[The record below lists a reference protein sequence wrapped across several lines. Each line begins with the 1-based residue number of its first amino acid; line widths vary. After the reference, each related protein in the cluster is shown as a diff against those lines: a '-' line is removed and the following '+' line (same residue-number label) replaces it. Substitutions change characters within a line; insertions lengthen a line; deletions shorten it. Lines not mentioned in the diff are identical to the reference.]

1 MIAYSPLGQGLLG
14 GSDSLGNAA
23 PADARG
29 RNPLFR
35 PRSLRLA
42 EPLLTAL
49 RETAAAHAATP
60 AQVAL
65 ACSSGTAT
73 SSPSRAH
80 ARWRSSKRTWLRRSS
95 SWVGQN

>member
-1 MIAYSPLGQGLLG
+1 MIAYSPLGQGLLS

-23 PADARG
+23 RADARG
-29 RNPLFR
+29 RNRLFR

-73 SSPSRAH
+73 SSPYRAH
-80 ARWRSSKRTWLRRSS
+80 ARSLSSKRRSLRRNSN
-95 SWVGQN
+95 WVGQN